1 MGTVFLQ
8 EKRDTPGASAQR
20 KRPREDAE
28 EKNGHL
34 QAKERGLKG
43 NTTC

>member
-8 EKRDTPGASAQR
+8 EKRETPGASAQR